1 MKKISLNETI
11 EKVNGNFSS
20 VFTKEDVISLLNG
33 IKPESKSTLTSELSD
48 EIQTRIERCL
58 DHNSENFLNL
68 DDISFDIGYDHRI
81 EVSDIA
87 INVYDIMSHIRDIIT
102 EYEEVEEE
110 EEVSSTEFTPVED
123 DAVNEAWSFPRGE
136 DDVVE
141 LERGET
147 QDGDSE
153 VTVY

>member
-1 MKKISLNETI
+1 MEKISLHEAI
-11 EKVNGNFSS
+11 EKVNDNFSS

-33 IKPESKSTLTSELSD
+33 IKPESKSTIAPELID
-48 EIQTRIERCL
+48 ELLNRIESCL
-58 DHNSENFLNL
+58 DHNNDNFLNL
-68 DDISFDIGYDHRI
+68 DDISFDIGHDHRI

-87 INVYDIMSHIRDIIT
+87 INVYGIMSHIRDIVT

-110 EEVSSTEFTPVED
+110 EEVSSTEFTPS
-123 DAVNEAWSFPRGE
+123 N
-136 DDVVE
+136 DDVVGLENE
-141 LERGET
+141 LLYRGET

>member
-1 MKKISLNETI
+1 MEKISLNEAI
-11 EKVNGNFSS
+11 EKVNDNFSS

-33 IKPESKSTLTSELSD
+33 IKPESKSTIAPELID
-48 EIQTRIERCL
+48 ELLNRIESCL
-58 DHNSENFLNL
+58 DHNNDNFLNL

-81 EVSDIA
+81 EVSDISL
-87 INVYDIMSHIRDIIT
+87 NVYDIMSHIRDIVT

-110 EEVSSTEFTPVED
+110 EEVSSTEFTPS
-123 DAVNEAWSFPRGE
+123 N

-141 LERGET
+141 LERREV
-147 QDGDSE
+147 QDDDLE